1 MALELAQ
8 IVAELVQ
15 AVGSGGEVEACED
28 GVVDLLGGPAAN
40 LSAAMQED
48 FEEADETR
56 IVDLDPWIANRADG
70 DRESK
75 ALEQREVDMN
85 IEPLCLEGS
94 KAASDGLEAV
104 ADRVE
109 MIQSLLEVEIG
120 EIVGDQLVAQEGREL
135 FVLLQ
140 EGVFEVGAEDMMAV
154 LDAIDDGGEFALHP
168 TAHTHAEDLADLVRR
183 QPPQAE
189 LAAAFKQLVDRE
201 VTLENEV
208 APVSWTPDYLGS
220 RSPRWARQ
228 EQPTHLSSAARWLSW
243 CAPAGRRRSWRASS
257 NRRHS
262 RSGTGWHSLSVTP
275 AGATAA

>member
-8 IVAELVQ
+8 VVAELVQ
-15 AVGSGGEVEACED
+15 AVGSGGEVEAGED

-48 FEEADETR
+48 FEEADEAR

-109 MIQSLLEVEIG
+109 MIQSLLEAEIG
-120 EIVGDQLVAQEGREL
+120 KVVGDQLVAEESREL

-140 EGVFEVGAEDMMAV
+140 EGVFEVSAEDMMAV
-154 LDAIDDGGEFALHP
+154 RDTIDDGGEFALHS
-168 TAHTHAEDLADLVRR
+168 AVYARAEDLGDLIGR
-183 QPPQAE
+183 QPPQAQ
-189 LAAAFKQLVDRE
+189 LAAAFEQLVDRE
-201 VTLENEV
+201 VTLEDEV
-208 APVSWTPDYLGS
+208 AAILDLGD
-220 RSPRWARQ
+220 RIKA
-228 EQPTHLSSAARWLSW
+228 
-243 CAPAGRRRSWRASS
+243 
-257 NRRHS
+257 
-262 RSGTGWHSLSVTP
+262 
-275 AGATAA
+275 